1 MWRTLDIIERAGVG
15 QIFAPVKIFM
25 QNVSDEFEAFRQV
38 NEQSAPLSRKAAAA
52 WMREILADR
61 ENQIPDAQ
69 IAARL
74 TALAVRGVAAVELAG
89 FADAMR
95 AAAVPLPLTEAERA
109 SLVDTCGTGGDASGT
124 FNISTGAA
132 LVAAAAGAKIA
143 KHGNRSVTSRCGSAD
158 VLEALGVPVNLAPE
172 TAVACLRQTGFVFLF
187 APAMHPAMRRVQP
200 LRRALGFRTVFNILG
215 PLTNPA
221 GARRQVVGV
230 YAPELVPL
238 VAEAMMLLG
247 IEHGIV
253 AHGQIAE
260 GGLDELS
267 LSGPSLLAEVKNGRV
282 DQRALALNEID
293 LPPAPLTALAGG
305 DAQQNAALLVKVF
318 SGEAGPYRDIVVLNA
333 AAALIVAG
341 LASTLREGIAQA
353 AAAIDSGAAQRTL
366 AALVA
371 FGASLSTS
379 AATKAR

>member
-1 MWRTLDIIERAGVG
+1 
-15 QIFAPVKIFM
+15 M
-25 QNVSDEFEAFRQV
+25 QNVFEEFEAFRQV
-38 NEQSAPLSRKAAAA
+38 NGQSDPLSREAAAA

-74 TALAVRGVAAVELAG
+74 TALAVRGVKAVELAG

-95 AAAVPLPLTEAERA
+95 AAAVPLPLTETERA
-109 SLVDTCGTGGDASGT
+109 ELVDTCGTGGDASGT

-158 VLEALGVPVNLAPE
+158 VLEALGVPVNLSPE
-172 TAVACLRQTGFVFLF
+172 RAVACLRQTEFVFLF

-230 YAPELVPL
+230 YTPELVPL
-238 VAEAMMLLG
+238 VADAMLLLDIG
-247 IEHGIV
+247 HGLV
-253 AHGQIAE
+253 VHGQIAE
-260 GGLDELS
+260 SGLDELS

-282 DQRALALNEID
+282 SRHSLALDEIG
-293 LPPAPLTALAGG
+293 LPSAPLTALTGG
-305 DAQQNAALLVKVF
+305 DAQQNAALLKNVF

-333 AAALIVAG
+333 AAALQVAG
-341 LASTLREGIAQA
+341 LASTLREGITQA
-353 AAAIDSGAAQRTL
+353 AAAIDSGATRRTL
-366 AALVA
+366 AALVE
-371 FGASLSTS
+371 FGASVSTS
-379 AATKAR
+379 TATGAR